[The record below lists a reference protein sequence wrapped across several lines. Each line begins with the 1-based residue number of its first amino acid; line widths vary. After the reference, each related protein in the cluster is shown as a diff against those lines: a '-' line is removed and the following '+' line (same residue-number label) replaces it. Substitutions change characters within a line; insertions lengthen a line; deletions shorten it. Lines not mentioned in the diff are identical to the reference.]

1 MLGASAHCRYT
12 PRGGG
17 LMISVPYLSVIN
29 AILYILLA
37 PFIGG
42 LIAGID
48 RKVTARMQGRVGPP
62 ILQPFYD
69 VGKLFEKEDVVVTV
83 TQNFYVLS
91 YLVFMVVAGA
101 LFFSGGD
108 MLLVIFAFT
117 LSHIFLVLGAYASF
131 SPYSHVGAERELIQI
146 IAYEPMII
154 FTAVG
159 MYMVTKSFFVSSI
172 VSSGIPIILYLPGVF
187 IGYIIVLTIKLRKS
201 PFDLS
206 TSHHAHQEI
215 VKGVTTD
222 FSGPNLGK
230 IEIAHWFEYVFL
242 IGVVYLFFGW
252 NPLLAIAAIII
263 AYFLE
268 ILIDNTTARV
278 KWQLTLRSAWLV
290 AGTLGIVNLGVLY
303 YLKAVVP

>member
-1 MLGASAHCRYT
+1 
-12 PRGGG
+12 
-17 LMISVPYLSVIN
+17 MIGEPVISLVN
-29 AILYILLA
+29 AVLFILLA
-37 PFIGG
+37 PLVGG

-62 ILQPFYD
+62 VLQPFYD
-69 VGKLFEKEDVVVTV
+69 VGKLFEKENMVVTV
-83 TQNFYVLS
+83 TQHFYVLS
-91 YLVFMVVAGA
+91 YLVFMIVAGA

-117 LSHIFLVLGAYASF
+117 LSHIFLVLGAYASY
-131 SPYSHVGAERELIQI
+131 SPYSHIGAERELIQI

-159 MYMVTKSFFVSSI
+159 MYMVTQSFNVSAI
-172 VSSGIPIILYLPGVF
+172 VNSGIPIILYLPGVF
-187 IGYIIVLTIKLRKS
+187 IGYLIVLTIKLRKS

-222 FSGPNLGK
+222 FSGSNLGK
-230 IEIAHWFEYVFL
+230 IEIAHWYEYVFL
-242 IGVVYLFFGW
+242 LGVVYLFFGF
-252 NPLLAIAAIII
+252 NPVIAIAAIIV

-268 ILIDNTTARV
+268 ILIDNTIARV
-278 KWQLTLRSAWLV
+278 KWQLTLRSAWLI

-303 YLKAVVP
+303 YLKGVIMP

>member
-1 MLGASAHCRYT
+1 
-12 PRGGG
+12 
-17 LMISVPYLSVIN
+17 MIAEPVISIVN
-29 AILYILLA
+29 AVLFVLLA
-37 PFIGG
+37 PLLGG

-69 VGKLFEKEDVVVTV
+69 VGKLFEKENMVVTV
-83 TQNFYVLS
+83 TQHFYVLS

-117 LSHIFLVLGAYASF
+117 LSHIFLVLGAYASY
-131 SPYSHVGAERELIQI
+131 SPYSHIGAERELIQI

-159 MYMVTKSFFVSSI
+159 MYMVTQSFNVSAI
-172 VSSGIPIILYLPGVF
+172 VNSGIPIILYLPGVF
-187 IGYIIVLTIKLRKS
+187 IGYLIVLTIKLRKS

-222 FSGPNLGK
+222 FSGSNLGK
-230 IEIAHWFEYVFL
+230 IEIAHWYEYVFL
-242 IGVVYLFFGW
+242 LGVVYLFFGF
-252 NPLLAIAAIII
+252 NPVLAIAAIII

-268 ILIDNTTARV
+268 ILIDNTISRV
-278 KWQLTLRSAWLV
+278 KWQLTLRSAWLI

-303 YLKAVVP
+303 YLKGVIMP

>member
-1 MLGASAHCRYT
+1 MNAE
-12 PRGGG
+12 PV
-17 LMISVPYLSVIN
+17 ISLVN
-29 AILYILLA
+29 AVLFVLIA
-37 PFIGG
+37 PLVGG

-62 ILQPFYD
+62 VLQPFYD
-69 VGKLFEKEDVVVTV
+69 VGKLFEKENMVVTV
-83 TQNFYVLS
+83 TQHFYVLS

-117 LSHIFLVLGAYASF
+117 LSHIFLVLGAYASY
-131 SPYSHVGAERELIQI
+131 SPYSHIGAERELIQI

-159 MYMVTKSFFVSSI
+159 MYMVTQSFNVSAI
-172 VSSGIPIILYLPGVF
+172 VNSGIPIILYLPGVF
-187 IGYIIVLTIKLRKS
+187 IGYLIVLTIKLRKS

-222 FSGPNLGK
+222 FSGSNLGK
-230 IEIAHWFEYVFL
+230 IEIAHWYEYVFL
-242 IGVVYLFFGW
+242 LGVVYLFFGF
-252 NPLLAIAAIII
+252 NPVLAVAAIII

-268 ILIDNTTARV
+268 ILIDNTISRV
-278 KWQLTLRSAWLV
+278 KWQLTLRSAWLI

-303 YLKAVVP
+303 YLKGVIMP